1 MRYTLKEVLDIAEKG
16 GFAVPA
22 FCVYNLET
30 LMGVANAAEELNA
43 PIIIQMYS
51 RLFDTETGKLLSPV
65 ICDIMNRLKSP
76 VAFHLDHGA
85 GIPECIRAMR
95 YGATGVMIDAS
106 TLPLDENI
114 RVTAHAVELA
124 R

>member
-43 PIIIQMYS
+43 PIIIQM
-51 RLFDTETGKLLSPV
+51 
-65 ICDIMNRLKSP
+65 
-76 VAFHLDHGA
+76 
-85 GIPECIRAMR
+85 
-95 YGATGVMIDAS
+95 
-106 TLPLDENI
+106 
-114 RVTAHAVELA
+114 
-124 R
+124 